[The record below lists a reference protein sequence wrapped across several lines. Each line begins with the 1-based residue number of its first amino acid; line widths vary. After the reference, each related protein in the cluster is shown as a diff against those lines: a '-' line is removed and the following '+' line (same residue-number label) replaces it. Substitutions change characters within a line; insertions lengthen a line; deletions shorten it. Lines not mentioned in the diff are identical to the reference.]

1 MKKALSLLLLLFAFN
16 FSVSAQI
23 REFPD
28 SLNWKKVNRL
38 IVTESAFYVGG
49 ISFLNYIWYNDK
61 QRVPFNFYNDNKGWL
76 QLDKLGHAITAYK
89 ESYVGYYGLRNA
101 GVKKKKALIYGGPLG
116 LILQTPIEIF
126 DGMYEGWGFSWG
138 DMIANASGS
147 ALLIGQ
153 ELILN
158 DQPLKLKMSYQRSK
172 MADIR
177 PGYLGKNQLQSFFYD
192 YNGHT
197 YWFSLNLNKLVK
209 NKCIPNWLNIAA
221 GYSGENMFS
230 EFHNNG
236 AYSSYKRYRQY
247 YFSLDVDWTKIK
259 TRYKIMRIVLDA
271 MMVIK
276 MPFPTIAFDAN
287 KGLRSH
293 LIYF

>member
-28 SLNWKKVNRL
+28 SLNWKKINRL

-76 QLDKLGHAITAYK
+76 QVDKLGHAITAYK

-101 GVKKKKALIYGGPLG
+101 GVKKKKALLYGGPLG

-147 ALLIGQ
+147 LLLIGQ
-153 ELILN
+153 ELVLN

-172 MADIR
+172 MADIS
-177 PGYLGKNQLQSFFYD
+177 PGYLGKNQVQSFFYD

-197 YWFSLNLNKLVK
+197 YWLSLNLNKLVK
-209 NKCIPNWLNIAA
+209 HKYIPNWLNIAA

-236 AYSSYKRYRQY
+236 AYSIYKRYRQY
-247 YFSLDVDWTKIK
+247 YFSLDIDWTKIK

-271 MMVIK
+271 MMVVK
-276 MPFPTIAFDAN
+276 MPFPAISFDAH
-287 KGLRSH
+287 KGLQSH

>member
-1 MKKALSLLLLLFAFN
+1 MKKSLSLLLLLFVFN

-28 SLNWKKVNRL
+28 SLNWKKINRL

-101 GVKKKKALIYGGPLG
+101 GVKKKKALLYGGPLG

-197 YWFSLNLNKLVK
+197 YWLSLNLNKLVK
-209 NKCIPNWLNIAA
+209 HKCIPNWLNLAA

-271 MMVIK
+271 MMVVK

-293 LIYF
+293 LLYF